1 MTNPSPIAN
10 LYELEPLTPWE
21 AEHFRAIARGS
32 GARKLAD
39 SGVAPLVA
47 AARGYDTVVDE
58 DDLKR
63 VRKMRKTGR
72 GRPPKQQT
80 DMLERGAAGED
91 TLVIP
96 WYDLQDVNAAGVD
109 VMPLQF
115 QYRPSTPL
123 IENGKARKYLLEAK
137 GRSTFDM
144 SPSVPHSW
152 LMDAPTILFVEG
164 ALKADS
170 TLTAILRT
178 AGVTDAELSQTT
190 GDRRADR
197 LALRALLDR
206 VPSAKRVLVI
216 GLIGVGNWNNVE
228 GLVEIVFHNRTGLI
242 AFDGDVRRNRNVW
255 NQARKLYDFI
265 ERKHGIPKLIDL
277 DGPEAVLRMEAVNY
291 VGAERLGMDDFLSRV
306 GSWNDALTCVSEIL
320 PDAPVA
326 TEDTG
331 YRKGDY
337 RVSEDGTLVEEYAQ
351 SALTQELYWDR
362 VIGMGGRVKYVRTLR
377 QPTLT
382 ERQTGLI
389 DAEVDGRALRV
400 EVGVEVSWVENGE
413 TFTETIIG
421 PGEMLGTS
429 PAEWTPRRFGDRIT
443 MPQSVYGHPVFTD
456 LDNKWLKAVKSNR
469 RGEIASEGAW
479 ETMGYVPTSS
489 GSPVFIAGNVR
500 IARHATDEQSTL
512 PGVSSRSISA
522 APRFGVVDTYRDL
535 SLEEYKRQIRDD
547 LRSMYAHWFASG
559 AFAHRKFGAVAWA
572 TMFRPTLPT
581 RPSVTLSL
589 FGPPKSGKSYLA
601 LAIMGAWQKKGNSWV
616 ASLPGGA
623 NDTFVATEL
632 NVSRTPI
639 WVADDLAA
647 AVDARLAVAQEQKL
661 SDFIRS
667 VFNGQGKG
675 RGSADLEQRAPNNP
689 RAQFIITSENEFQTD
704 SVRQRTL
711 QLEVGAR
718 GVFGDD
724 PVAVRTLKTFFTSD
738 LTQARMSAAMIRL
751 WHLHGDYAPLDW
763 TDIVSHVTDDVYESV
778 RRDATEHMLRFGM
791 SHADSTRQGDNAAE
805 FAQVFDIMHTLGHW
819 AGLGAEEDVM
829 QALNVTSPTSLTR
842 EIYGLFGDAVESS
855 RNSSPGKLLL
865 RALGNTL
872 AAGRAHL
879 ANPDQAGMPPFTTN
893 DIESN
898 RMNERLGWVFDTSR
912 GQDGA
917 WVPRGTR
924 IGQLVEIRRG
934 KATHLAALLDR
945 DTAFNEAKRN
955 NATLIQPGMG
965 ATVGWRDVW
974 DQGGISPAAP
984 PRAKQGVTVQ
994 ITLRSAGSGV
1004 PAPGVRNVRGY
1015 GVPVNLDALL
1025 DVDAFFSD
1033 DTDADAH
1040 DEVDADGADTSSAA

>member
-10 LYELEPLTPWE
+10 LSELEPLTPWQ
-21 AEHFRAIARGS
+21 AEHFHAIARGS

-47 AARGYDTVVDE
+47 AARGYDTVVDKA
-58 DDLKR
+58 DLER
-63 VRKMRKTGR
+63 VRKMRKSGR

-123 IENGKARKYLLEAK
+123 VENGKARKYLLEAK

-170 TLTAILRT
+170 TLTAILRS

-190 GDRRADR
+190 GDRRTDR

-291 VGAERLGMDDFLSRV
+291 VGGERLGMDDFLSRV
-306 GSWNDALTCVSEIL
+306 GTWNDALSCVAEIL

-326 TEDTG
+326 AEDAG

-337 RVSEDGTLVEEYAQ
+337 RVSEDGTFVEEYVQ
-351 SALTQELYWDR
+351 SALTQEFYWEP
-362 VIGMGGRVKYVRTLR
+362 VVAIGGRIKSVRTLR
-377 QPTLT
+377 VPTST
-382 ERQTGLI
+382 EQQTGTI
-389 DAEVDGRALRV
+389 DADVDGRSVRV
-400 EVGVEVSWVENGE
+400 EAAVEFKWVENGE
-413 TFTETIIG
+413 TFIATATG
-421 PGEMLGTS
+421 PGEMLAANPGDWTS
-429 PAEWTPRRFGDRIT
+429 GHFRKQVDIPQELTNHPDFRR
-443 MPQSVYGHPVFTD
+443 D
-456 LDNKWLKAVKSNR
+456 LGSKFLKAIKSNR
-469 RGEIASEGAW
+469 RDEIVHEDAW
-479 ETMGYVPTSS
+479 ETMGYVPTAS
-489 GSPVFIAGNVR
+489 GHPVFIAGDVR
-500 IARHATDEQSTL
+500 VGPSATDEQSTL
-512 PGVSSRSISA
+512 PGVTAGSFAA
-522 APRFGVVDTYRDL
+522 APRFGVVDTYRNL
-535 SLEEYKRQIRDD
+535 SIEEYKRQVRDD

-601 LAIMGAWQKKGNSWV
+601 MAIMGAWQKV
-616 ASLPGGA
+616 ANAWRTSLPGGA

-647 AVDARLAVAQEQKL
+647 AVDARTAVAQEQKL

-675 RGSADLEQRAPNNP
+675 RGSAELVQRATNDP
-689 RAQFIITSENEFQTD
+689 RAQFIITSENEFQID

-718 GVFGDD
+718 GVFGEN
-724 PVAVRTLKTFFTSD
+724 PAAVRALKTFFTSD

-751 WHLHGDYAPLDW
+751 WHLHEDYAKLDW
-763 TDIVSHVTDDVYESV
+763 PSIHEHVTDDVYESV
-778 RRDATEHMLRFGM
+778 RRAATEHMLRLGM
-791 SHADSTRQGDNAAE
+791 SHADSTRQGENAAE

-819 AGLGAEEDVM
+819 AGLGADEEVM
-829 QALNVTSPTSLTR
+829 QALNTTSPVSLTR
-842 EIYGLFGDAVESS
+842 EIYALFGDAVETS

-865 RALGNTL
+865 RALDNTL
-872 AAGRAHL
+872 GSGKAHL
-879 ANPDQAGMPPFTTN
+879 ANPDEAGMPPFPTN
-893 DIESN
+893 SVENN
-898 RMNERLGWVFDTSR
+898 RLNERLGWVFDASR
-912 GQDGA
+912 GADGA
-917 WVPRGTR
+917 WVPRGVR
-924 IGQLVEIRRG
+924 IGFLLELHRDGKSELV
-934 KATHLAALLDR
+934 AFLNR
-945 DTAFNEAKRN
+945 DNAFSEAKRHHP
-955 NATLIQPGMG
+955 TLIQPGMG
-965 ATVGWRDVW
+965 AAVGWRDMW
-974 DQGGISPAAP
+974 DQGATSLFVK
-984 PRAKQGVTVQ
+984 RATPGTVTVQ
-994 ITLRSAGSGV
+994 ATLRSPGNSDQTTKSSRGSGV
-1004 PAPGVRNVRGY
+1004 PVL
-1015 GVPVNLDALL
+1015 LDAIL
-1025 DVDAFFSD
+1025 DAEAFFGDGD
-1033 DTDADAH
+1033 DTT
-1040 DEVDADGADTSSAA
+1040 DTSSAA